1 MSKLSVEIA
10 RLPITT
16 VAGAYKKFCARP
28 VNGINKTE
36 ATAWLEEYVTSGFI
50 SMNDII
56 NAPRDTF
63 AVTASGDP
71 ATEAAVLDLKNRT
84 AKLHD
89 DLLFAS
95 NLAVKVDETNKRLAS
110 QLDNQ
115 AANHVALGSAL
126 EKRIERLAV
135 AVDNIQIDDAAVNA
149 QVAKVI
155 ADAFAPFKQAVID
168 AGAEAVVAD
177 LSGVRVIERRTAT
190 DVFGIP
196 VRDMKGKE
204 IPVDCWNHPDAPD
217 VDPDFIWTEGIL
229 RHLLLSQDT
238 GENVWFGGEKGTG
251 KSETAR
257 QFSARTGRAFKRI
270 NFHKHTSAEEYIGAV
285 GLKDGETVFEP
296 KDFLLAYTC
305 PSTVILL
312 DEVTNADAGELAPL
326 NGYLE
331 PKAAVSFGGHT
342 HRRAKGVLIFAADNT
357 FGNGDESGRHAG
369 TRVQNSALLDRFARV
384 VQFHFLPAAKEI
396 EAIQRHTGCTHETAE
411 HVVAAINV
419 CRAKVES
426 GDIIDAPS
434 IRSAMAFIRAL
445 RVLPADEAWQTAVVS
460 RQPSESAAVLNAIL
474 ATCIDQDYLS
484 KN

>member
-1 MSKLSVEIA
+1 MSVQIEIA
-10 RLPITT
+10 RLPVTV

-28 VNGINKTE
+28 TVGITKTE
-36 ATAWLEEYVTSGFI
+36 ATAWLARMVESGAF
-50 SMNDII
+50 SLSDIA

-63 AVTASGDP
+63 TVTASDRDP
-71 ATEAAVLDLKNRT
+71 AIEGAIQDLLTRT

-89 DLLFAS
+89 DLLFAT
-95 NLAVKVDETNKRLAS
+95 NTTLAVKDQAHHLAVRVDS
-110 QLDNQ
+110 Q

-126 EKRIERLAV
+126 EKRIERLTV

-149 QVAKVI
+149 QVQKVI

-168 AGAEAVVAD
+168 AGAESVVAD
-177 LSGVRVIERRTAT
+177 LSGVRVLERRTAK

-217 VDPDFIWTEGIL
+217 VDPDFIWTETIL
-229 RHLLLSQDT
+229 RHMLLSQDT

-257 QFSARTGRAFKRI
+257 QFAAKTGRAFKRI

-285 GLKDGETVFEP
+285 GLKDGATVFEP

-331 PKAAVSFGGHT
+331 PNAAVSFGGHT

-357 FGNGDESGRHAG
+357 FGNGDETGRHAG

-384 VQFHFLPAAKEI
+384 VQFQFLPAAKEI
-396 EAIQRHTGCTHETAE
+396 EAIQRRTGCAADLAD

-445 RVLPADEAWQTAVVS
+445 RVLPANEAWQSAVVS
-460 RQPSESAAVLNAIL
+460 RQPSESAAVLNAIF
-474 ATCIDQDYLS
+474 AASIDQDYLS
-484 KN
+484 KF